1 MSGCGYIVIIE
12 DSDIL
17 YYSTGTGYY
26 LPVTSGKLV
35 NWSTCRELEF
45 PKLSQLAIQ

>member
-1 MSGCGYIVIIE
+1 MSGCGYIVIVE
-12 DSDIL
+12 DS
-17 YYSTGTGYY
+17 GTTLPVPATH

-45 PKLSQLAIQ
+45 PRLSQLAIQ